1 MIGWGL
7 GTGAVAGLGLLAVA
21 PFVGGWFTPDPA
33 VHDVLMPALVVV
45 ALVQPVSGVVFVL
58 DGVLIGAGDGVY
70 LAWAGLAVLAVYAPL
85 ALAVGSLGAGLVWLW
100 LAYGGFQLARL
111 VTLWLRQRGTRWMVL
126 GA

>member
-1 MIGWGL
+1 
-7 GTGAVAGLGLLAVA
+7 
-21 PFVGGWFTPDPA
+21 
-33 VHDVLMPALVVV
+33 VHAALVPALVVV
-45 ALVQPVSGVVFVL
+45 AAVQPVSGVVFVL

-85 ALAVGSLGAGLVWLW
+85 ALLAGSLGAGLAWLW

-111 VTLWLRQRGTRWMVL
+111 VTLWLRQRGTAWMVL